1 MNYGEDAKIQDF
13 FEDLFH
19 YVCISGNYERV
30 KNEIGIK
37 RAFYYKVFLRDYL
50 EDTQENVYE
59 FARKF
64 IKSMEENEM

>member
-1 MNYGEDAKIQDF
+1 MNYEENAKIQDF

-19 YVCISGNYERV
+19 YVCISGNMERV

-37 RAFYYKVFLRDYL
+37 KAFYYKIFLRDYL

-59 FARKF
+59 FAQKF
-64 IKSMEENEM
+64 IKSIEKSEM